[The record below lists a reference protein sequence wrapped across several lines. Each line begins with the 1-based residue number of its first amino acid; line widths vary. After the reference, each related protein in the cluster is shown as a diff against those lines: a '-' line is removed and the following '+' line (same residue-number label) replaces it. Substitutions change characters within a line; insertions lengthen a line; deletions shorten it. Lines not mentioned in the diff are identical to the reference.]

1 MGQFLNSINEV
12 RKNYTKYDE
21 WEQKQA
27 DERAKK
33 EYLVANLEI
42 PEDKLEL
49 TNKRAQT
56 VIRATEIMDARS
68 EDNCENMEQLTG
80 LLSSIPIFALTFAQ
94 MPLINFTEKKL
105 TSKYYD
111 KVKKINEEI
120 QKGGLTRDVLDAKL
134 KEKSRLL
141 EKASKITKKV
151 RSNGP
156 FAVMGLMLATAVG
169 MILWSNSKQKEASRI
184 GRYQA
189 KQNELK
195 GLESFVVYT
204 PEQIEKAKE
213 IAKNIPDEKERNSI
227 SKMIKEL
234 KDVAKDKKA
243 KEKCL
248 SKKDPNQ
255 IDR

>member
-1 MGQFLNSINEV
+1 M
-12 RKNYTKYDE
+12 
-21 WEQKQA
+21 A
-27 DERAKK
+27 
-33 EYLVANLEI
+33 ANLEI

-141 EKASKITKKV
+141 EKASKITKK
-151 RSNGP
+151 
-156 FAVMGLMLATAVG
+156 
-169 MILWSNSKQKEASRI
+169 
-184 GRYQA
+184 
-189 KQNELK
+189 
-195 GLESFVVYT
+195 
-204 PEQIEKAKE
+204 
-213 IAKNIPDEKERNSI
+213 
-227 SKMIKEL
+227 
-234 KDVAKDKKA
+234 
-243 KEKCL
+243 
-248 SKKDPNQ
+248 
-255 IDR
+255 

>member
-33 EYLVANLEI
+33 EYLASSLEI

-80 LLSSIPIFALTFAQ
+80 ILSPVPIFALTFAQ
-94 MPLINFTEKKL
+94 MPLIKFTEKKL

-111 KVKKINEEI
+111 KVKK
-120 QKGGLTRDVLDAKL
+120 
-134 KEKSRLL
+134 
-141 EKASKITKKV
+141 
-151 RSNGP
+151 
-156 FAVMGLMLATAVG
+156 
-169 MILWSNSKQKEASRI
+169 
-184 GRYQA
+184 
-189 KQNELK
+189 
-195 GLESFVVYT
+195 
-204 PEQIEKAKE
+204 
-213 IAKNIPDEKERNSI
+213 
-227 SKMIKEL
+227 
-234 KDVAKDKKA
+234 
-243 KEKCL
+243 
-248 SKKDPNQ
+248 
-255 IDR
+255 